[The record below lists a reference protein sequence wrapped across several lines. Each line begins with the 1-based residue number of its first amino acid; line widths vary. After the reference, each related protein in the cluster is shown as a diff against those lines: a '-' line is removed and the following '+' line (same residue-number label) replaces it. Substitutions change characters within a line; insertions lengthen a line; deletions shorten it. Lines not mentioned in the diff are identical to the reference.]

1 MKLWYF
7 VKQWCLKAL
16 VFATTLL
23 LIAGITWLLIYFY
36 KKPSNSSI
44 YLTDYSSISFNQVD
58 CQSIQANAD
67 TSIYSFPIVLH
78 YRTPDAQT
86 DFQSKNGYYSAHLTL
101 RNTEALYLTTGQD
114 SVEVQIPENTEI
126 NIQARTFSWKSK
138 VDPRDFSLVEHLER
152 NRLYGISGDEGSDNL
167 SNIFDW
173 IKNDPFFF
181 TLGLCGEGLNYSPAE
196 KAAGFTRLNSIALVT
211 SPYTGGSADAS
222 GKVALLIRFGD
233 VVSFSINNKNY
244 LPAEEIEL
252 RVIQKNHAN
261 NGGLDFV
268 ATEINN
274 SDIAICDG
282 STHIQPGFMCYPN
295 VSNNSDSTVEFLDLY
310 GSAQELTIRS
320 PKGWSDQ
327 PLATTDLP
335 ENTKLTVSAQAG
347 NVEISQNGSSGGLE
361 ITGDR
366 LSAKANGNEQF
377 RSRWEALPLELQSAY
392 IAGAFAFAL
401 AIIGNFVSNWLT
413 FSSFFAWLFSLP
425 RYRQPVNLPA
435 NAHIF
440 KLINGKKISGVIK
453 SFDGRS
459 TYRVFV
465 LTEVREWDTDNWGEV
480 LPTEVRIPQNQIEMY
495 YKAHP

>member
-1 MKLWYF
+1 MKFWYF
-7 VKQWCLKAL
+7 AKQWSLKVL
-16 VFATTLL
+16 VYATALL
-23 LIAGITWLLIYFY
+23 LLAGVAWLLIYFY

-44 YLTDYSSISFNQVD
+44 YLTDYSNINFNKVD
-58 CQSIQANAD
+58 CQSIAAD
-67 TSIYSFPIVLH
+67 TNASIYSFPIVLH
-78 YRTPDAQT
+78 YQTPEAQAN
-86 DFQSKNGYYSAHLTL
+86 FQSWNGYSAHLTL
-101 RNTEALYLTTGQD
+101 RNTEIVYLTIGQD
-114 SVEVQIPENTEI
+114 TVAIQNPEDIEI
-126 NIQARTFSWKSK
+126 NIQARTFNWNST
-138 VDPRDFSLVEHLER
+138 VDPDDFKLVEHLEW
-152 NRLYGISGDEGSDNL
+152 NRLYGNSGNEGSDNL

-181 TLGLCGEGLNYSPAE
+181 TLGLCGEELSYSPVE
-196 KAAGFTRLNSIALVT
+196 KAASFTRLNSIALQT
-211 SPYTGGSADAS
+211 SPYTGGSTDVT
-222 GKVALLIRFGD
+222 GKVALLIRLGD
-233 VVSFSINNKNY
+233 VISFSINNKNY

-268 ATEINN
+268 ATEINDSN
-274 SDIAICDG
+274 IAICNG
-282 STHIQPGFMCYPN
+282 TTQLQPGFICYPN
-295 VSNNSDSTVEFLDLY
+295 GHSISDSTLEFLDLN

-320 PKGWSDQ
+320 PKGWSEQ

-335 ENTKLTVSAQAG
+335 ENTKLTVSAQSG
-347 NVEISQNGSSGGLE
+347 NVEISQKGPSGGLE
-361 ITGDR
+361 IKGDR

-377 RSRWEALPLELQSAY
+377 RSRWEALPLEIQSAY

-413 FSSFFAWLFSLP
+413 FSSFFAWLFSMP

-435 NAHIF
+435 KAHIF
-440 KLINGKKISGVIK
+440 KLINGKKISGIIK

-465 LTEVREWDTDNWGEV
+465 LTEVREWDKDNWSDV
-480 LPTEVRIPQNQIEMY
+480 LPTEVRVPQNQIEMY